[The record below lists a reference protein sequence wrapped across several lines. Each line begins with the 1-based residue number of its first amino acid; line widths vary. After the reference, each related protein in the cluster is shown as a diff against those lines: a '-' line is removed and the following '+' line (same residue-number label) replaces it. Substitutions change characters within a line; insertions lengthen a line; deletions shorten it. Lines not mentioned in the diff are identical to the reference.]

1 VNKNEQR
8 EQSRRD
14 QQAKLDAKRSRAAKA
29 VRKLMRDGSTAAVMQ
44 EMGYAPPE
52 RPSYERPRPRVLL
65 LVPSYKNPH
74 PWMQESMGAMIEF
87 SKPWVEVFSPPRVS
101 SGVVHWARNGLLKTV
116 VASGEPFDYVLYCDD
131 DMVVHKDTLVRLL
144 SHRKHIV
151 ASLTTRRQDP
161 PIPTMFWLEKNM
173 EFSPIMKWKTSE
185 TLLEVDA
192 AGTGLMLISREAIN
206 AVGEYWMRCGY
217 ERQIFANMFNASG
230 QNAFTE
236 TESTPHDKA
245 IAEFAKKWADEL
257 ENGFLEKE
265 RMRREYFRR
274 TGDAWW
280 FQFLPKLSD
289 RGEYGED
296 VSLCMKA
303 RLCGISTYVDLSV
316 RTGHIGEYVYSIQDF
331 LDHQHKFT
339 GEEPKPE
346 QPAEERRIVL
356 AE

>member
-1 VNKNEQR
+1 
-8 EQSRRD
+8 
-14 QQAKLDAKRSRAAKA
+14 
-29 VRKLMRDGSTAAVMQ
+29 
-44 EMGYAPPE
+44 
-52 RPSYERPRPRVLL
+52 
-65 LVPSYKNPH
+65 
-74 PWMQESMGAMIEF
+74 
-87 SKPWVEVFSPPRVS
+87 
-101 SGVVHWARNGLLKTV
+101 
-116 VASGEPFDYVLYCDD
+116 
-131 DMVVHKDTLVRLL
+131 VHKDTLVRLL